1 MSDYGGL
8 LKAISGD
15 DGDVNHYAGARTM
28 ASGFASMANAFV
40 NYGAL
45 RIEAGNFSV
54 QAGDKFIQA
63 DQVEQYAQE
72 QANALRKEF
81 IGAIGNATYGAAA
94 RGVKVTSANLQQNIQ
109 RSAGEMDEDI
119 RKSKKSAK
127 MQADNLRM
135 QGRNLQ
141 TQAKIAKQGAR
152 SALVGGIL
160 GGISDIALGAG
171 IYSSGA
177 ENMGGTQSNVKDL
190 WGSSDFARTAGKK
203 PVRG

>member
-8 LKAISGD
+8 LKAISGG

-45 RIEAGNFSV
+45 RIEAGNFSL

-81 IGAIGNATYGAAA
+81 IGAIGNATYSAAA

-141 TQAKIAKQGAR
+141 TQAKIAKQGAK

-171 IYSSGA
+171 IYSSSGG
-177 ENMGGTQSNVKDL
+177 NVSGTQSNIKQL
-190 WGSSDFARTAGKK
+190 WGSSEFASTVGKK

>member
-1 MSDYGGL
+1 MDEYGGL
-8 LKAISGD
+8 LKTISGD
-15 DGDVNHYAGARTM
+15 DGDIYHYAGARTM

-40 NYGAL
+40 DYTAL
-45 RIEAGNFSV
+45 RINAGNFGV

-81 IGAIGNATYGAAA
+81 IGAIGNATYNAAT
-94 RGVKVTSANLQQNIQ
+94 RGVKVSSANLQQNIQ

-127 MQADNLRM
+127 MQAENLRM

-141 TQAKIAKQGAR
+141 TQAKIAKMGAR
-152 SALVGGIL
+152 SALVSGVL
-160 GGISDIALGAG
+160 GGISDLALGAG
-171 IYSSGA
+171 IYNMGA
-177 ENMGGTQSNVKDL
+177 ENMGGTQSNLKDL
-190 WGSSDFARTAGKK
+190 WGSSEFASTVGKK